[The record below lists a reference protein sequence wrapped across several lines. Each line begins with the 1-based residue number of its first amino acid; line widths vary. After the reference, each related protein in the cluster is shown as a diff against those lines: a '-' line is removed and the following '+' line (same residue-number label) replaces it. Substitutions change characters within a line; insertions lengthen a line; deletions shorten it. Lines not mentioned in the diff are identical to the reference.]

1 MEKETTDPSMV
12 PLAWCELLRLEAE
25 VKARRMGEH
34 EAASFTRVLLA
45 NDNERGHE
53 AKCLKLL
60 LHFGSRPDFAVLG
73 FKLSLGVGWD
83 DEVRDRIAKASDAY
97 VRKTANC
104 GKWSL
109 SANDSLSLMFNRKPP
124 SNNGLDSV
132 TRFAIGPA
140 AIT

>member
-25 VKARRMGEH
+25 VKARRVSEH
-34 EAASFTRVLLA
+34 QRSTFISVTLA
-45 NDNERGHE
+45 NDDEGGHE
-53 AKCLKLL
+53 SESIELI